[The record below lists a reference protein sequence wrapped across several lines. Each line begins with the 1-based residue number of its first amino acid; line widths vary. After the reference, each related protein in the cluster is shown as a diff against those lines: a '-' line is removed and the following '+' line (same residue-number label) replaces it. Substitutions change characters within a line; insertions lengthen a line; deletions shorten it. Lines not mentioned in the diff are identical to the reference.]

1 MVLVA
6 VHVGHSGFMLFE
18 APREEREKDERKDQ
32 VCLRRTMYPLF
43 ILGSFCLKLEKE
55 KGI

>member
-32 VCLRRTMYPLF
+32 VCLRRTMYSLF